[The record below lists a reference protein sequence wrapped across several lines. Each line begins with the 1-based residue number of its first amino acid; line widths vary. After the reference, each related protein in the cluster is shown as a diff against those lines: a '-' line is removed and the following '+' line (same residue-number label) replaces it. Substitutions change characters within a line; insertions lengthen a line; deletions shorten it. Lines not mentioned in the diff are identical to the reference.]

1 MTVLQDHYLVMNKLT
16 NEELFALRGGTT
28 NFLTAS
34 FLTAISKCVDS
45 LLEVGRSIGSALQ
58 RLTSHNICS

>member
-1 MTVLQDHYLVMNKLT
+1 MNKLT